1 MRKENSSL
9 KKEVAQLQQVEAEQ
23 KTTIVGLTDVLKVKD
38 ERMSTLTMQ
47 VDDYKT
53 SLEHMQLYI
62 NQTSQ
67 VKREYNATRVD
78 MNLQELYENLQTTN
92 SDLVVNNAKMETQVT
107 MLQSHVATLQENA
120 RVMST

>member
-78 MNLQELYENLQTTN
+78 MNLQELYENL
-92 SDLVVNNAKMETQVT
+92 
-107 MLQSHVATLQENA
+107 
-120 RVMST
+120 